1 MYNLGM
7 FDFMIIKDY
16 PSQEILDKV
25 KESSKI
31 VNKIGELIKQLNNI
45 GFIEA
50 ELTIIKKRKI

>member
-1 MYNLGM
+1 
-7 FDFMIIKDY
+7 MIIKDY
-16 PSQEILDKV
+16 PPQDILDKV